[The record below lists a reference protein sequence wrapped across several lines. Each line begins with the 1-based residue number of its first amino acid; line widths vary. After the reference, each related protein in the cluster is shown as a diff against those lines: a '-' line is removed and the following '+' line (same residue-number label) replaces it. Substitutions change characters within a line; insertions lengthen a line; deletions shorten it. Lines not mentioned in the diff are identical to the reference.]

1 MKVIKRILALLLL
14 VCICIGGFITYKG
27 YNLYKEALAQVSLTA
42 KIESIRANP
51 EYTTFGEL
59 PETYVNA
66 VIAVEDHRYYSH
78 KGMDIIATGRALW
91 NDIKAMQFIEG
102 GSTITQQLAKN
113 LYFTQEKVLTRKVA
127 EVFMAF
133 EIEKNYSKEE
143 IFEFYVNSI
152 FFGDNY
158 YCVRDASR
166 GYFGKE
172 PSQMTDYESTL
183 LAGIPNA
190 PSAYTP
196 TVNPDLAAQRQAR
209 VLERMVKYE
218 YITQEM
224 ADRVMQGL

>member
-1 MKVIKRILALLLL
+1 MKLIKRLLALILLACL
-14 VCICIGGFITYKG
+14 CIGGFITFKG
-27 YNLYKEALAQVSLTA
+27 YKMYEEALAQVSLA
-42 KIESIRANP
+42 DKVESIRANP
-51 EYTTFGEL
+51 EYTTFEEL
-59 PETYVNA
+59 PEMYVDA
-66 VIAVEDHRYYSH
+66 VIAVEDHRYYTH

-91 NDIKAMQFIEG
+91 NDIKARQLIEG

-113 LYFTQEKVLTRKVA
+113 LFFTQEKEFTRKVA

-133 EIEKNYSKEE
+133 EIEKHYSKEE
-143 IFEFYVNSI
+143 IFELYVNSI

-196 TVNPDLAAQRQAR
+196 TVNPELAAQRQSR
-209 VLERMVKYE
+209 VLERMVKYD
-218 YITQEM
+218 YITQDM
-224 ADRVMQGL
+224 ANAIMQ